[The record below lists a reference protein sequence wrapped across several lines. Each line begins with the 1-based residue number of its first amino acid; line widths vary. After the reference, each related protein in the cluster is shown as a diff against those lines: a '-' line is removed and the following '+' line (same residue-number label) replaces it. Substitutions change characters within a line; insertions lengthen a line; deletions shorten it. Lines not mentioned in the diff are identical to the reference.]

1 MKNSQQVVLVE
12 NTINLFLD
20 FFASSFSIPFAVLRH
35 AAECVLSHADAR
47 ADGQTDA
54 MTSLHHV
61 TSAGIN
67 SGRRAW
73 IERRGDRCVQCG
85 GTEWIR
91 RRRLSADRTDAEYN
105 MPRRR
110 RHCSRFDGQSARR
123 LYLTS
128 VARQLGTLLAERNTS
143 IQCFFCKRIFS
154 GTHILIFDWRP
165 QYSTFSN

>member
-12 NTINLFLD
+12 NTINFFLD

-47 ADGQTDA
+47 AGGQTDA

-85 GTEWIR
+85 GTEWMR
-91 RRRLSADRTDAEYN
+91 RRRLSADRTDGRTPN
-105 MPRRR
+105 ITF
-110 RHCSRFDGQSARR
+110 HDDDDIV
-123 LYLTS
+123 
-128 VARQLGTLLAERNTS
+128 VASTGKVRGAS
-143 IQCFFCKRIFS
+143 I
-154 GTHILIFDWRP
+154 
-165 QYSTFSN
+165 

>member
-12 NTINLFLD
+12 NTINFFLD
-20 FFASSFSIPFAVLRH
+20 FLLLHSQSRLLCYATRPNAHYRTLTRG
-35 AAECVLSHADAR
+35 R

-85 GTEWIR
+85 GTEWMR
-91 RRRLSADRTDAEYN
+91 RRRLSADRTDGRTPN
-105 MPRRR
+105 ITC
-110 RHCSRFDGQSARR
+110 HDDDDIV
-123 LYLTS
+123 
-128 VARQLGTLLAERNTS
+128 VASTGKVRGAS
-143 IQCFFCKRIFS
+143 I
-154 GTHILIFDWRP
+154 
-165 QYSTFSN
+165 

>member
-20 FFASSFSIPFAVLRH
+20 FLPLHSQSRLLCYATRPNAYYRTLTRG
-35 AAECVLSHADAR
+35 R

-85 GTEWIR
+85 GTEWMR
-91 RRRLSADRTDAEYN
+91 RRGAGCQPTGRTDGRTPN
-105 MPRRR
+105 ITC
-110 RHCSRFDGQSARR
+110 HDDDDIV
-123 LYLTS
+123 
-128 VARQLGTLLAERNTS
+128 VASTGKVRGAS
-143 IQCFFCKRIFS
+143 I
-154 GTHILIFDWRP
+154 
-165 QYSTFSN
+165 